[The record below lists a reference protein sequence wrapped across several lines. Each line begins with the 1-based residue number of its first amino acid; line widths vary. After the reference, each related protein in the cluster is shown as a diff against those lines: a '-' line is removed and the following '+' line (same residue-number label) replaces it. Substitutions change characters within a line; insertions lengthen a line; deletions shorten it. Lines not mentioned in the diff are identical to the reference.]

1 MTICFVSVLWVFFRA
16 DSYGDSITILGKVFT
31 DFSPA
36 HIMPFVSARMLWLI
50 LMIVI
55 IAAHALPEGM
65 HGRLSEMFIK
75 SPWIVKLLVFIVV
88 VQLVLELQS
97 ESVAP
102 FIYFRF

>member
-1 MTICFVSVLWVFFRA
+1 
-16 DSYGDSITILGKVFT
+16 
-31 DFSPA
+31 
-36 HIMPFVSARMLWLI
+36 
-50 LMIVI
+50 MIVI